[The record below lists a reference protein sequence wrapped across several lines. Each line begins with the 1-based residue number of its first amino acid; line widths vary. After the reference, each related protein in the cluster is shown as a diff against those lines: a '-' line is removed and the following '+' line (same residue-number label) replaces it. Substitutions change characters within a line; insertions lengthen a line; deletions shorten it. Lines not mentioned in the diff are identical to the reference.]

1 MGMCALIAA
10 AAGATRVT
18 SLESSSGGMPTLAA
32 TISQVGNNFG
42 IQIIQ
47 AQAEHVTKSYIL
59 GEIADIVAAEPYYEM
74 LEGWSLQEALNY
86 FHLVRSMKQRG
97 LISPTSISVPSV
109 AILMA
114 VVVEFEDFSNA
125 YGQVGDSEEK
135 VIGCFDH
142 TPVNF
147 FGNRYHTYD
156 VSLPV
161 SEYKYKALSDPFCV
175 AKLLYDEVKIEAAD
189 ERARSGKIIRPGNC
203 QGVIFYVDYLCRAS
217 KEKATHQKDGVH
229 YATIT
234 TSSASHRQVVRKLQ
248 SCTVVTETDV
258 QKGVMCFCK
267 ASFDDEVDGIEDH
280 SFAFKIVK

>member
-1 MGMCALIAA
+1 
-10 AAGATRVT
+10 
-18 SLESSSGGMPTLAA
+18 MPTLAA
-32 TISQVGNNFG
+32 TIAQVGNNFG

-47 AQAEHVTKSYIL
+47 AQAEHVTNSYIL
-59 GEIADIVAAEPYYEM
+59 GQIAEVVTAEPYYEM

-86 FHLVRSMKQRG
+86 YHLVRSMKERG

-109 AILMA
+109 AVIMA
-114 VVVEFEDFSNA
+114 VVVEFDDFSNA

-135 VIGCFDH
+135 VLGCFDH

-175 AKLLYDEVKIEAAD
+175 AKLLYDEVKMKSAESAGGKMI
-189 ERARSGKIIRPGNC
+189 RAGNC
-203 QGVIFYVDYLCRAS
+203 QGVIFYVDYLCRVS
-217 KEKATHQKDGVH
+217 KEKATHHEDGAH
-229 YATIT
+229 YVTIT
-234 TSSASHRQVVRKLQ
+234 TSSAYHRQVVRKLQ
-248 SCTVVTETDV
+248 ACTVATEADV
-258 QKGVMCFCK
+258 QKGAMCFCK
-267 ASFDDEVDGIEDH
+267 ASFDDIDGIEDH

>member
-1 MGMCALIAA
+1 MYYILCHDSFAQYF
-10 AAGATRVT
+10 R
-18 SLESSSGGMPTLAA
+18 SSGGMPTLAA
-32 TISQVGNNFG
+32 TIAQVGNNFG

-47 AQAEHVTKSYIL
+47 AQAEHVTNSYIL
-59 GEIADIVAAEPYYEM
+59 GEIAEVVAAEPYFEM

-86 FHLVRSMKQRG
+86 YHLVRLTKQRG
-97 LISPTSISVPSV
+97 LLSPTSISVPSV
-109 AILMA
+109 AVLMA

-135 VIGCFDH
+135 VLGCFDH

-147 FGNRYHTYD
+147 FGNRYHTYN

-175 AKLLYDEVKIEAAD
+175 AKLLYDEVKIEIAD
-189 ERARSGKIIRPGNC
+189 ESAGGKIIRPGNC
-203 QGVIFYVDYLCRAS
+203 QGVIFYVDYLCRVS
-217 KEKATHQKDGVH
+217 KDKATHLKDGVH
-229 YATIT
+229 YASMT
-234 TSSASHRQVVRKLQ
+234 TSSASHRQVVRKFQ

-267 ASFDDEVDGIEDH
+267 ASFDDDIDGIEDH
-280 SFAFKIVK
+280 SFEFKIVKLSTLEQT